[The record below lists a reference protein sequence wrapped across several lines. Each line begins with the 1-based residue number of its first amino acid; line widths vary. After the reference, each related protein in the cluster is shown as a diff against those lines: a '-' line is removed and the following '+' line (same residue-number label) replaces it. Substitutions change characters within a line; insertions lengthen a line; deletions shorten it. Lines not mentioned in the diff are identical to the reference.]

1 MAQISKRHLDN
12 AIDEAV
18 SDLFLKSL
26 SEIEDR
32 TEIAFLVQDLLTP
45 TEKSIFSKRLMVAF
59 MLRRG
64 LDHRTIAQILKVST
78 PTVWRMNEKLKKKGS
93 GVNILF
99 GRLENDPKWGEFLGR
114 LDATIDH
121 ASISV
126 KKR

>member
-18 SDLFLKSL
+18 SDLFLKSFSEL
-26 SEIEDR
+26 SDR
-32 TEIAFLVQDLLTP
+32 TEIAFLLQDILTP

-64 LDHRTIAQILKVST
+64 FDHRTIASVLKVST
-78 PTVWRMNEKLKKKGS
+78 PTVWRMNEKLKRKGS
-93 GVNILF
+93 GVNMF
-99 GRLENDPKWGEFLGR
+99 FNKLENDSRWGEFLGR
-114 LDATIDH
+114 LEATIDH

-126 KKR
+126 KER